1 MYSYSD
7 IFVSE
12 TKSIVQMKDKI
23 IAALKTTYANLG
35 LSDKAFGGVA
45 SILEK
50 TVTKEE
56 DITAAVAAPEIS
68 ALVKAI
74 QGETDSLRNKNT
86 QISRELDDLKKQIP
100 NQKHDDDPDPNDD
113 KYAKLIAR
121 IDAMEKEQKE
131 KASQEKLSARIAQIK
146 EKLVSGGSKNENILG
161 LVLGDAKLTEE
172 ETDDAAVERL
182 KKSYDETYKR
192 FYGNGPIPPTGGP
205 EGTREDNP
213 DKALIEA
220 LRRNGSLP
228 SEENNQ

>member
-1 MYSYSD
+1 
-7 IFVSE
+7 
-12 TKSIVQMKDKI
+12 MKDKI

-68 ALVKAI
+68 VLVKAI

-86 QISRELDDLKKQIP
+86 QITKELDDLKKQIP
-100 NQKHDDDPDPNDD
+100 DNKPDGNPTPDDD

-182 KKSYDETYKR
+182 KKEYDTTYKQ
-192 FYGNGPIPPTGGP
+192 FYGDGPMPPAGGGP
-205 EGTREDNP
+205 GAEGGNP
-213 DKALIEA
+213 DKALIDA
-220 LRRNGSLP
+220 LVKSGKLP
-228 SEENNQ
+228 NEGNNH

>member
-1 MYSYSD
+1 
-7 IFVSE
+7 
-12 TKSIVQMKDKI
+12 MKDKI

-86 QISRELDDLKKQIP
+86 QISKELDDLKKQIP
-100 NQKHDDDPDPNDD
+100 DNKPDGNPAPDDD

-172 ETDDAAVERL
+172 ETDDAAAERL

-192 FYGNGPIPPTGGP
+192 FYGDGPMPPAGGGTGA
-205 EGTREDNP
+205 EGDNP
-213 DKALIEA
+213 DKALIDA
-220 LRRNGSLP
+220 LVKSGKLP
-228 SEENNQ
+228 NEGNNH

>member
-1 MYSYSD
+1 
-7 IFVSE
+7 
-12 TKSIVQMKDKI
+12 MKDKI

-86 QISRELDDLKKQIP
+86 QISKELDELKR
-100 NQKHDDDPDPNDD
+100 QKNDEPEKED
-113 KYAKLIAR
+113 KPGGKD
-121 IDAMEKEQKE
+121 DAMAALVAKVEEMEKRMKERDEQ
-131 KASQEKLSARIAQIK
+131 SRHDARIASIK

-161 LVLGDAKLTEE
+161 LVLKGAAISDD
-172 ETDDAAVERL
+172 ETDESAAERL
-182 KKSYDETYKR
+182 KKEYDTTYKQ
-192 FYGNGPIPPTGGP
+192 FYGDGLTPPAGGGTGA
-205 EGTREDNP
+205 EGDNP
-213 DKALIEA
+213 DKALIDA
-220 LRRNGSLP
+220 LVKSGKLP
-228 SEENNQ
+228 NEGNNH

>member
-56 DITAAVAAPEIS
+56 DIAAAVAAPEIS
-68 ALVKAI
+68 VLVKAI

-86 QISRELDDLKKQIP
+86 QISRELDDLKKQISEDKP
-100 NQKHDDDPDPNDD
+100 DD
-113 KYAKLIAR
+113 KYTKLIAR
-121 IDAMEKEQKE
+121 IEAMEKEQKE

-192 FYGNGPIPPTGGP
+192 FYGNGPIPPTGSSG
-205 EGTREDNP
+205 GAGGDNP
-213 DKALIEA
+213 DKSLIEA

-228 SEENNQ
+228 SEDNNQ

>member
-56 DITAAVAAPEIS
+56 DIAAAVAAPEIS
-68 ALVKAI
+68 VLVKAI

-86 QISRELDDLKKQIP
+86 QISRELDDLKKQISEDKP
-100 NQKHDDDPDPNDD
+100 DD
-113 KYAKLIAR
+113 KYTKLIAR
-121 IDAMEKEQKE
+121 IEAMEKEQKE

-146 EKLVSGGSKNENILG
+146 EKLVSGCSKNENILG

-192 FYGNGPIPPTGGP
+192 FYGNGPIPPTGSSG
-205 EGTREDNP
+205 GAGGDNP
-213 DKALIEA
+213 DKSLIEA

-228 SEENNQ
+228 SEDNNQ

>member
-1 MYSYSD
+1 
-7 IFVSE
+7 
-12 TKSIVQMKDKI
+12 MKDKI

-68 ALVKAI
+68 VLVKAI

-100 NQKHDDDPDPNDD
+100 EDKPDD
-113 KYAKLIAR
+113 KYTKLIAR
-121 IDAMEKEQKE
+121 IEAMEKEQKE

-192 FYGNGPIPPTGGP
+192 FYGNGPIPPTGSSG
-205 EGTREDNP
+205 GAGGDNP
-213 DKALIEA
+213 DKSLIEA

-228 SEENNQ
+228 SEDNNQ

>member
-1 MYSYSD
+1 
-7 IFVSE
+7 
-12 TKSIVQMKDKI
+12 MKDKI

-86 QISRELDDLKKQIP
+86 QISKELDDLKKQIP
-100 NQKHDDDPDPNDD
+100 DNKPNGDPDPDDD

-182 KKSYDETYKR
+182 KKEYDTTYKQ
-192 FYGNGPIPPTGGP
+192 FYGDGPMPPAGGGP
-205 EGTREDNP
+205 GAEGGNP
-213 DKALIEA
+213 DKALIDA
-220 LRRNGSLP
+220 LVKSGKLP
-228 SEENNQ
+228 NEGNNH

>member
-56 DITAAVAAPEIS
+56 DIAAAVAAPEIS
-68 ALVKAI
+68 GLVKAI

-86 QISRELDDLKKQIP
+86 QISRELDDLKKQISEDKP
-100 NQKHDDDPDPNDD
+100 DD
-113 KYAKLIAR
+113 KYTKLIAR
-121 IDAMEKEQKE
+121 IEAMEKEQKE

-192 FYGNGPIPPTGGP
+192 FYGNGPIPPTGSSG
-205 EGTREDNP
+205 GAGGDNP
-213 DKALIEA
+213 DKSLIEA

-228 SEENNQ
+228 SEDNNQ

>member
-1 MYSYSD
+1 
-7 IFVSE
+7 
-12 TKSIVQMKDKI
+12 MKDKI

-86 QISRELDDLKKQIP
+86 QISKELDDLKKQIS
-100 NQKHDDDPDPNDD
+100 NNEPDGNPAPDDD

-192 FYGNGPIPPTGGP
+192 FYGDGPMPPAGGGTGA
-205 EGTREDNP
+205 EGDNP
-213 DKALIEA
+213 DKALIDA
-220 LRRNGSLP
+220 LVKSGKLP
-228 SEENNQ
+228 NEGNNH